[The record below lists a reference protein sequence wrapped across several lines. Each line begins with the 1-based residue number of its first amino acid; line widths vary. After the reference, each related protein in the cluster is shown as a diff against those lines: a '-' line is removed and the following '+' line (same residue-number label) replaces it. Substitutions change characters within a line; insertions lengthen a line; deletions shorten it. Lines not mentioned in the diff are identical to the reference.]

1 MMLALASMLCL
12 GFSSCSSDDDDDDNS
27 SSSTTET
34 LDTKVNN
41 AVGTYKGT
49 AVTYLLTSDG
59 KLYDIDKVLSSNG
72 ISSEVKFN
80 DGDVSTVHVTREGTS
95 NLLITDSDDSSD
107 ILRCTK
113 LANAN
118 NGFTFDISSQ
128 VKKNLTI
135 EGYEG
140 YDLVGVKYNGGY
152 LTATKTLGY
161 YQKMSISDFESSID
175 ESLLAEISSIVESYT
190 AVVEDY
196 TMVKQ

>member
-49 AVTYLLTSDG
+49 EVVYLLGTDG
-59 KLYDIDKVLSSNG
+59 KLSNIYNILLLSSKVNNG
-72 ISSEVKFN
+72 DISKVY
-80 DGDVSTVHVTREGTS
+80 VTKEGTS
-95 NLLITDSDDSSD
+95 NLLITASDDDSD

-113 LANAN
+113 LANTS
-118 NGFTFDISSQ
+118 NGFTFDITNQ
-128 VKKNLTI
+128 TVNGVAI
-135 EGYEG
+135 VGYNG
-140 YDLVGVKYNGGY
+140 WTLNGVKYNGGY
-152 LTATKTLGY
+152 VTATKTLDY
-161 YQKMSISDFESSID
+161 FQQMSISDFEAQSSN
-175 ESLLAEISSIVESYT
+175 EELTSALSLVDDNYT
-190 AVVEDY
+190 AIVVDA